1 MALPY
6 SRREFAEFCLR
17 QLGKGAINIEVT
29 DEQVDDAI
37 DIALQWYVDYNA
49 EAVEKVYYKHQISST
64 DITNKWIPM
73 PENII
78 GVVNIFNIG
87 DAMNTNNMFNIRY
100 QIALNDLYTLTN
112 VSLVPYYMTMQQLRM
127 IEEILVGRPM
137 FRYSRHL
144 DRCYIDIDWSKM
156 NTGDYLVLEA
166 YQVIDPELYPEIYT
180 DRWLIKYTTALI
192 KKQWG
197 NNTKKYDQ
205 VPLPG
210 GAFIKGQQIYDEA
223 VAEINDMDE
232 NAAKNYSLPPMDFV
246 G

>member
-6 SRREFAEFCLR
+6 SREEFAKFCLR
-17 QLGKGAINIEVT
+17 QLGMGAINIEVT
-29 DEQVDDAI
+29 DEQIDDAI
-37 DIALQWYVDYNA
+37 DIALQWYTDYNA
-49 EAVEKVYYKHQISST
+49 EAVEKVYYKHQITST

-78 GVVNIFNIG
+78 GVVNIFPMG
-87 DAMNTNNMFNIRY
+87 DAMNINNMFSIRY

-112 VSLVPYYMTMQQLRM
+112 VSLVPYYMTMQQLRT

-144 DRCYIDIDWSKM
+144 DRCYIDIDWSTM
-156 NTGDYLVLEA
+156 ATGNYLVLEA
-166 YQVIDPELYPEIYT
+166 YQVIDPELFPEIYT
-180 DRWLIKYTTALI
+180 DRWLIKYCTALI

-197 NNTKKYDQ
+197 NNTKK
-205 VPLPG
+205 
-210 GAFIKGQQIYDEA
+210 QQIMMPTGELWSGQTIYNEA
-223 VAEINDMDE
+223 IAEIAEMDE
-232 NAAKNYSLPPMDFV
+232 NAAKNYSLPPMDMI